1 MNTNENRSDSA
12 NEFASES
19 QQPDR
24 ADSLREDTVPTSQPA
39 MRRNLDTGEDEPFDP
54 QEIKDKSIM
63 DFGAGSGGGS
73 AGDGGGA

>member
-1 MNTNENRSDSA
+1 MHTNDPLQDSG
-12 NEFASES
+12 NEFAPED

-24 ADSLREDTVPTSQPA
+24 ANPLREDTPSTSQPA

-73 AGDGGGA
+73 AGNGGGA